1 MLRRVGWFFL
11 TISIPINIG
20 LKLENFRKL
29 LYLQQKKKKTQRT
42 ECINHSPVSPF
53 SLTTLKP
60 AVRNCESVSV
70 RPYQKRK
77 DLSTKAC
84 PAAIVRLLSLCHR
97 HITLDIFVKNATVT
111 PIRAV
116 PDLLSQTFHLLLAV
130 VQLTYGLWMAAKSVI
145 YHVEDV
151 VSRVSNN
158 TQTIFWQLLH

>member
-1 MLRRVGWFFL
+1 MSRRVGWFFL

-29 LYLQQKKKKTQRT
+29 LYLQQKKKTQRT

-60 AVRNCESVSV
+60 AVRNRESVSV

-97 HITLDIFVKNATVT
+97 HITLDIFVKNATLT

-116 PDLLSQTFHLLLAV
+116 QERTDPCNYPRPFTYCSLS
-130 VQLTYGLWMAAKSVI
+130 
-145 YHVEDV
+145 
-151 VSRVSNN
+151 SN
-158 TQTIFWQLLH
+158 